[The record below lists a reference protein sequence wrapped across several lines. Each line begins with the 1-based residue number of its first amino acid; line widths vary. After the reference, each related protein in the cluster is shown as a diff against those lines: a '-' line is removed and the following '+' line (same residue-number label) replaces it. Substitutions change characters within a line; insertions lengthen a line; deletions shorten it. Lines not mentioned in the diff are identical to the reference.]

1 MFSIFIFEMVIITT
15 RNYVGDHR
23 TKFMKMTFSYK
34 EEKDWD
40 SAIDYQKNH
49 LMLLRNLPLNNHM
62 TLIFKIFLELLYI
75 CAKGGYVG

>member
-1 MFSIFIFEMVIITT
+1 MVIITT

-40 SAIDYQKNH
+40 SAIDYQKKSFDAFEKS
-49 LMLLRNLPLNNHM
+49 PL
-62 TLIFKIFLELLYI
+62 E
-75 CAKGGYVG
+75 

>member
-40 SAIDYQKNH
+40 SAIDYQKKSFDAFEKS
-49 LMLLRNLPLNNHM
+49 PL
-62 TLIFKIFLELLYI
+62 E
-75 CAKGGYVG
+75 